1 MSNLDSSPINQEDLT
16 EMQIQGNILLRY
28 SGQNAVVTVP
38 DGIEKLGDWAF
49 SDTEERTKRRCSFIF
64 PEVKRTLEKVVF
76 PPSLRVIGK
85 GAFHDEVHLKSV
97 VFSDGLEEIGELAF
111 AHCISLSEVKLPDS
125 IKIISSSAFRGNKA
139 LISVVIPCAV
149 SGYVAPRIV
158 AENCISANL
167 FSNCL
172 ALQRVTIPE
181 GTVTIGKEAFSQCS
195 ALSEIAIPDSVEEIG
210 DRAFEWCVSLHDFF
224 VPRGVKSI
232 GREALPHGEH
242 SKMEKIDVSPE
253 NEAFCSVEGVLYT
266 KDRKLL
272 LACPAGYEK
281 TVFTVPDGVE
291 EIAPSAF
298 EGCKK
303 IKKIVLPNSVL
314 RIGERAFSRM
324 YHLQK
329 AILPAHLQE
338 IEDEVFAYCTKLN
351 NLTWPTDLQK
361 IGIGAFRHTGFEK
374 INIPDGVK
382 TIGDYAFET
391 RNLNSHVF
399 YGSARAKPVI
409 ADKVT
414 VPKSV
419 EEIGISAFSGIK
431 DIEVF
436 DTIEPNAKPAEEY
449 IDNINGSS
457 NGKLGLAGIW
467 HLEGYTVGACNS
479 EWSDHVITVRSG
491 EDGAVK
497 CRVRMP
503 AEQKRKVY
511 CTYASSW
518 GKNGEFNFNAIDRI
532 FDELT
537 PDAKLSYAMDRL
549 LCQKNISEAFL
560 DQLIEFLKKR
570 AKRAITRALEGDS
583 PLDLACLAKYG
594 IAKKSST
601 PSYIKTAN
609 ELKAAQCEEWLL
621 AWNNEE
627 S

>member
-1 MSNLDSSPINQEDLT
+1 MSNLNSSPTSKAGQA
-16 EMQIQGNILLRY
+16 EMQIEDNILLRY
-28 SGQNAVVTVP
+28 SGQDAVVAVP
-38 DGIEKLGDWAF
+38 DGVEKLADWSF
-49 SDTEERTKRRCSFIF
+49 SDTEERLKRQRNFNF
-64 PEVKRTLEKVVF
+64 TVVKRTLEEVVF

-85 GAFHDEVHLKSV
+85 GAFHDEVQLKSI
-97 VFSDGLEEIGELAF
+97 VFSNGLEEIGELAF
-111 AHCISLSEVKLPDS
+111 AHCVSLSEVELPAS
-125 IKIISSSAFRGNKA
+125 IKAISSSAFRGNKA
-139 LISVVIPCAV
+139 LISAIIPRAV
-149 SGYVAPRIV
+149 SGYVAPRI
-158 AENCISANL
+158 AADNCISANL

-181 GTVTIGKEAFSQCS
+181 GTVIIGKEAFSQCS
-195 ALSEIAIPDSVEEIG
+195 SLSEIAIPDSVEEIG
-210 DRAFEWCVSLHDFF
+210 DRAFEWCVSLQDFF
-224 VPRGVKSI
+224 VPRGVKTI
-232 GREALPHGEH
+232 GREALPHGEN
-242 SKMEKIDVSPE
+242 SKLKKIDVSPE
-253 NEAFCSVEGVLYT
+253 NEAFCSVDGVLYT
-266 KDRKLL
+266 KDRKQL
-272 LACPAGYEK
+272 LACPAGHEK

-314 RIGERAFSRM
+314 QIGEKAFSRM
-324 YHLQK
+324 YNLQK

-338 IEDEVFAYCTKLN
+338 IENEVFAYCTKLN
-351 NLTWPTDLQK
+351 DLTWPTDLQR
-361 IGIGAFRHTGFEK
+361 IGRGSFRHTGFEK

-391 RNLNSHVF
+391 RNLNNHVF
-399 YGSARAKPVI
+399 YGSARAKPII
-409 ADKVT
+409 ADKIT

-419 EEIGISAFSGIK
+419 EELGISAFSGIK

-467 HLEGYTVGACNS
+467 HRVGYTEGACNS
-479 EWSDHVITVRSG
+479 EWSDHLITVRSG

-560 DQLIEFLKKR
+560 NCTPFVRQYDILSNKWGVIY
-570 AKRAITRALEGDS
+570 AKRS
-583 PLDLACLAKYG
+583 AK
-594 IAKKSST
+594 
-601 PSYIKTAN
+601 
-609 ELKAAQCEEWLL
+609 
-621 AWNNEE
+621 
-627 S
+627 